1 MYNNNFVV
9 KKGLIIDVRRIFDQI
24 LIEDT
29 RFDLRFV
36 GFFILLA
43 YVLVRL
49 VWEIGTFEVTLS
61 PYYCILNIFV
71 LTPFFLMLLY
81 SLYAINVG
89 RRFLFFMLTFS
100 FSYLFAYLLLGL
112 TFYPLLLTP
121 RLQPKFLFID
131 LFTLLVICSTAFYI
145 LWCLIKAG

>member
-1 MYNNNFVV
+1 MWL

-24 LIEDT
+24 LIEDA

-43 YVLVRL
+43 YVLVR
-49 VWEIGTFEVTLS
+49 VIWEIGTVEVTMP
-61 PYYCILNIFV
+61 PYYCVLNIFA

-81 SLYAINVG
+81 SFYAGKVG
-89 RRFLFFMLTFS
+89 GRLLFFMLTFS
-100 FSYLFAYLLLGL
+100 FFYLFAYLLLGL

-131 LFTLLVICSTAFYI
+131 LFTLLVTCSTIFYI
-145 LWCLIKAG
+145 LWLLIKIG